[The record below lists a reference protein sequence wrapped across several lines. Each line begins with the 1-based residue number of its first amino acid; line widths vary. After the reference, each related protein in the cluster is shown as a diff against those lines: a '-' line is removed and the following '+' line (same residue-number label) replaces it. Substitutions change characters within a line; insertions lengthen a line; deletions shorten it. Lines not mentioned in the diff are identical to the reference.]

1 MKKSGFLKKTAAA
14 LSSAALLVSFSAPTA
29 VVNAAVVDPDHPN
42 NYDNFAEA
50 LQLAICFYDANKCGD
65 EVANDGYYS
74 WRANCHVKDA
84 EIPLQPMNPMPK
96 VNKGKTDEELGDGQ
110 GVGIGDSGKPK
121 PNDGATDPD
130 LYVGVNMSDKF
141 IEANRKYLDPDGN
154 GTLDLTGGWH
164 DAGDHVKFGLPGS
177 YSASTLGWGYYEF
190 PDAYKDLGLDGHIE
204 DELRWINDY
213 FMKVTFLD
221 DDDNVVAY
229 CYQVGEGNNDHNYW
243 CAPELQVD
251 NTVVA
256 SSSCAV
262 KRPAYFATTEMPA
275 SDQCA
280 GAAASLAINYLNFKD
295 SDPDYAAKNLKYAK
309 ALYDFAVKTH
319 TEELAAGATTPVA
332 TSLGYDGGFYTSSYD
347 YDELAW
353 AAVWLYYC
361 TENYDYINDIIA
373 VDEDTTNA
381 KGAHPYV
388 GYFKRIMS
396 DTGNCWQ
403 NIWVH
408 CWDTVWGGV
417 FAKLAPVT
425 NTARDWYIFNWNLE
439 FWSGVSPET
448 AAAVENG
455 EAIETKDDKGNVSKT
470 KPMRKYFTGVTGH
483 KYFGMDDLLWNMP
496 FTYDQIPALEE
507 KPGNYIAKSPNGW
520 AVVAGYGSA
529 RYNTAAGLQ
538 AMVFAK
544 ETGDMKYAEWA
555 KDQMEYILGD
565 NPMGYAYE
573 VGYENS
579 YASLP
584 HHRSSHCS
592 AKQSMTDPVNQV
604 HTLWGALVG
613 GPDLNDY
620 HLDETK
626 EYIYNEVTDD
636 YNAAFCGDLA
646 GLYYYYG
653 AKGKELADKNKL
665 IENFDMSKNA
675 KAGFDQIDEKGN
687 PLPTG
692 LYVAGGKN
700 QEQDSS
706 VQLKIVVYNRTI
718 NPPKFE
724 SDLRARYY
732 FNISEMEKAGY
743 DISCIETRIDYDQE
757 KSYSDGKNEAKLTG
771 PFKYDD
777 KGTYYVDIQ
786 WKNCDF
792 YGSRVYQFAFTT
804 KMDEEKYVF
813 PKWDSSNDYSYDGL
827 VSFED
832 DNEAA
837 AITDAI
843 TLYADDKLIWGVEP
857 DGTKPED
864 EPTDITPGVIVPTDD
879 VVWGD
884 ADCDG
889 LVKMNDAVLVMQ
901 SLSNGDLYGPDGKSD
916 NRITVRGQ
924 FNANVYDNSNSGI
937 TPNDALQIQKFLLKM
952 VKSLDPKAAK

>member
-1 MKKSGFLKKTAAA
+1 MNKTGFFKKTVAA
-14 LSSAALLVSFSAPTA
+14 LSTAAMLVTNCIPATG
-29 VVNAAVVDPDHPN
+29 NAAYVDPENPN

-50 LQLAICFYDANKCGD
+50 LQLALCFYDANKCGD
-65 EVANDGYYS
+65 EVAEDGYYS
-74 WRANCHVKDA
+74 WRGDCHIKDA

-110 GVGIGDSGKPK
+110 GTGTGDSGKAK
-121 PNDGATDPD
+121 PEDGSTDPS
-130 LYVGVNMSDKF
+130 LYVGVNMSQKF
-141 IEANRKYLDPDGN
+141 IDANKKYLDPDGN

-190 PDAYKDLGLDGHIE
+190 PEAYKELGLDKHVE

-213 FMKVTFLD
+213 FMKATFLD
-221 DDDNVVAY
+221 DDGKVVAY

-243 CAPELQVD
+243 CPPELQVD
-251 NTVVA
+251 GTVVA
-256 SSSCAV
+256 SSSCGV

-280 GAAASLAINYLNFKD
+280 GAAASLAVNYLNFKD
-295 SDPDYAAKNLKYAK
+295 TDKAYAEKCLKYAK
-309 ALYDFAVKTH
+309 ALYEFARETH
-319 TEELAAGATTPVA
+319 METWTPGTTPNCL
-332 TSLGYDGGFYTSSYD
+332 SLGYDGGFYTSSYD
-347 YDELAW
+347 YDELSW

-361 TENYDYINDIIA
+361 TENYDYIDHIIA
-373 VDEDTTNA
+373 VDESAPND
-381 KGAHPYV
+381 KGAYPYV
-388 GYFKRIMS
+388 GYLKRIMT

-448 AAAVENG
+448 AAAVEAG
-455 EAIETKDDKGNVSKT
+455 AAIEQKDEKGNVTKV
-470 KPMRKYFTGVTGH
+470 KPMRKQFTEVTGH
-483 KYFGMDDLLWNMP
+483 KYFGMDDFLWNMP
-496 FTYDQIPALEE
+496 FTYDKIPDLEE

-538 AMVFAK
+538 AMVYAK
-544 ETGDMKYAEWA
+544 ETGDLKFARWA

-565 NPMGYAYE
+565 NPMGYSYE

-579 YASLP
+579 YATLP

-592 AKQSMTDPVNQV
+592 AKQSMDDPIAQV

-646 GLYYYYG
+646 GLYYFYG
-653 AKGKELADKNKL
+653 AKGKELEK
-665 IENFDMSKNA
+665 ENHIIPDFDMSKNA
-675 KAGFDQIDEKGN
+675 KNGFDQVDKDGN
-687 PLPTG
+687 PLPVG

-706 VQLKIVVYNRTI
+706 VQLKLVVYNRTI
-718 NPPKFE
+718 DPPKFE
-724 SDLRARYY
+724 SDIRARYY
-732 FNISEMEKAGY
+732 FNISELEEQGY
-743 DISCIETRIDYDQE
+743 GIDYIVPRIDYDQE
-757 KSYSDGKNEAKLTG
+757 KSYSDGKNEAKFTG

-777 KGTYYVDIQ
+777 KGTYYIDVQ
-786 WKNCDF
+786 WKDCDF
-792 YGSRVYQFAFTT
+792 YGSRVYQFALTT
-804 KMDEEKYVF
+804 KMDPEKNIY
-813 PKWDSSNDYSYDGL
+813 PKWDSKNDYSYKDL
-827 VSFED
+827 VSFAD

-837 AITDAI
+837 AITDRI
-843 TLYADDKLIWGVEP
+843 TLYADNKLVWGVEP
-857 DGTKPED
+857 DGTTPDDVKA
-864 EPTDITPGVIVPTDD
+864 EPAPKN

-884 ADCDG
+884 ANCSGD
-889 LVKMNDAVLVMQ
+889 VKMNDSVLIMQ
-901 SLSNGDLYGPDGKSD
+901 SLANSDEFGENGTDKNHLTTDGSY
-916 NRITVRGQ
+916 
-924 FNANVYDNSNSGI
+924 NADVYENGTSGI
-937 TPNDALQIQKFLLKM
+937 TNRDALQIQMYLIKV
-952 VKSLDPKAAK
+952 VKSLDPKDAK